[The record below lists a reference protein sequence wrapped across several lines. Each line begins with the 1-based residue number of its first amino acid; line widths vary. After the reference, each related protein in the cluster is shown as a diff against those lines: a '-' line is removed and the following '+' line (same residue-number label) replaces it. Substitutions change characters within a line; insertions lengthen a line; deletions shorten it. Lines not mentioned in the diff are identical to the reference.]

1 TRDGRAE
8 NPYLAELEIC
18 LLADPVEAAVDREPH
33 LAPVRLLGRHEAGRI
48 AGPVDREDVE
58 AVRRA
63 VAAVGRGDAAMIER
77 SAPPRAR
84 ERRQHVMVM
93 RLGAVPAVGRAEIMM
108 LGRVGMARE
117 ADRISA
123 PFQQPE

>member
-8 NPYLAELEIC
+8 NPDLAEFKIS

-33 LAPVRLLGRHEAGRI
+33 LAPVRLLGRHEAGRV

-84 ERRQHVMVM
+84 ERGQHMMVM
-93 RLGAVPAVGRAEIMM
+93 RLGAVPAVGRAEIMVLRRM
-108 LGRVGMARE
+108 GMAGE
-117 ADRISA
+117 ADRVFPA
-123 PFQQPE
+123 FQKLE